1 MLEIGRSVNFDR
13 LLLAALRSD
22 GSKKPLRLGSGLC
35 NGDDNIR
42 LGVRRNY
49 ERRDAR
55 ELLTPVQRRLLVDL
69 LHWYPMAPNDRRQR
83 RLRLG
88 FVKGS
93 AVLPPNSYGNWR
105 SGRYSFP
112 QPQGERQ

>member
-13 LLLAALRSD
+13 LLLAALRSG

-42 LGVRRNY
+42 LVVRRNY
-49 ERRDAR
+49 ERGDAR

-69 LHWYPMAPNDRRQR
+69 LHWYPHGPQWPQAKA
-83 RLRLG
+83 LAAG
-88 FVKGS
+88 FCQGKRCSS
-93 AVLPPNSYGNWR
+93 AEQLWKLE
-105 SGRYSFP
+105 
-112 QPQGERQ
+112 ERPL